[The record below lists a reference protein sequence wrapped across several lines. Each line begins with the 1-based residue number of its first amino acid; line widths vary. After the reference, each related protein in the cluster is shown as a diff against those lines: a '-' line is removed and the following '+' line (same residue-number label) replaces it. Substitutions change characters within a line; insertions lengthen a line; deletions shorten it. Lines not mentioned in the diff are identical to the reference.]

1 MFNFLK
7 RKNGIE
13 KKEEAIEQKSES
25 QIEKEEIKAEQP
37 NFKKPLKEIEDRIKD
52 KNIIATLKSV
62 MDPELGIDIWTLE
75 LIYDIDI
82 EEKDISIKM
91 TFTTPFCPY
100 GPQLVSEIKN
110 SLIGIGYNP
119 FVEVVFSPPW
129 QPSDEVKEVLGMPY

>member
-1 MFNFLK
+1 MFNFFK

-13 KKEEAIEQKSES
+13 KEEAIEQKSES
-25 QIEKEEIKAEQP
+25 QIKKEEIKAEQP

-52 KNIIATLKSV
+52 KNVIATLKSV

-119 FVEVVFSPPW
+119 LVEIVFSPPW
-129 QPSDEVKEVLGMPY
+129 QPSDEVKEVLGMSY

>member
-1 MFNFLK
+1 MFNFFK

-13 KKEEAIEQKSES
+13 KEEAIEQKSES
-25 QIEKEEIKAEQP
+25 QIKKEEIKAEQP

-52 KNIIATLKSV
+52 KNVIATLKSV